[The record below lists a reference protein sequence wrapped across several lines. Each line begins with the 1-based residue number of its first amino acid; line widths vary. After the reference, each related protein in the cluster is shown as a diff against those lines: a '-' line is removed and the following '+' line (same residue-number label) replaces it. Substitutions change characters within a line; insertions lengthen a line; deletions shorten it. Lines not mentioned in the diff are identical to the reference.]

1 MLRGE
6 KMKNIILAGIGA
18 VGSFLSYLFGG
29 WDAAAIT
36 LVIFMFIDLI
46 TGWTVALCH
55 RSKKTESGG
64 LSSKIGFIGLS
75 KKFIILLLVIVANRF
90 DLMLGV
96 DYIRTAACIA
106 FMGNEALSI
115 IENAGLIGVPIPAI
129 ITKGIDLLHEKGDAE
144 NA

>member
-1 MLRGE
+1 
-6 KMKNIILAGIGA
+6 MKNIIFACIGA
-18 VGSFLSYLFGG
+18 VGSFLSYLLGG

-36 LVIFMFIDLI
+36 LTIFMVIDLI
-46 TGWTVALCH
+46 TGWIVAFCH

-64 LSSKIGFIGLS
+64 YSSKVGFIGLS
-75 KKFIILLLVIVANRF
+75 KKFIILLLIIVAHRF

-106 FMGNEALSI
+106 FMANESLSI

-129 ITKGIDLLHEKGDAE
+129 IKKGIDLLQDKGDA
-144 NA
+144 NNG